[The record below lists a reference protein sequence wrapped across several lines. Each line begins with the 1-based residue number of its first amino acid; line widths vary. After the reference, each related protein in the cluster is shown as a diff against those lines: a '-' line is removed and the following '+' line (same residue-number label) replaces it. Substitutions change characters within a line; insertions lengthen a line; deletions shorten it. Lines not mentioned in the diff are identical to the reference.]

1 MEVRQFDVYGNP
13 SPEARQF
20 APYLVFLSSHLL
32 LDFDDAVVAPLV
44 SDSRRTV
51 PALELDIE
59 LNDEPLVLVISEM
72 AGVEGRTLRRRV
84 GSLRAREDDIRRA
97 LDRLFTGF

>member
-1 MEVRQFDVYGNP
+1 MRQFDVYENP
-13 SPEARQF
+13 SRDARLF
-20 APYLVFLSSHLL
+20 APYLVVLSSHLL

-44 SDSRRTV
+44 NDSRRTV

-59 LNDEPLVLVISEM
+59 MNGEALVLVISEM
-72 AGVEGRTLRRRV
+72 AGVEGRALRRRV
-84 GSLRAREDDIRRA
+84 GSLLALEDDIRLA